1 MLRIPAALTACCI
14 AFVVCAI
21 KCIIVCVRSL
31 RRFEEMYFEDWVE
44 IVLYFFATVF
54 FGVVFFMFL

>member
-1 MLRIPAALTACCI
+1 MLQVSAALTACCI

-21 KCIIVCVRSL
+21 KCIIVCARFL

-54 FGVVFFMFL
+54 FGLVFFMFL